1 MSPVRRGFMLLE
13 AVVALVIVGL
23 TATAAAEL
31 YGAQMRAA
39 RREPRLVT
47 ATALGQDRL
56 AAVRLLEPE
65 QLRRLP
71 DSLARG
77 RFAAPFADYRWTAAA
92 TRSRVDDLYE
102 LSVEI
107 TWLDG
112 QIALSTLVYAPQQGV
127 SR

>member
-13 AVVALVIVGL
+13 ALVALLIVGL

-47 ATALGQDRL
+47 ATTLGQDRL

-65 QLRRLP
+65 QLARLP

-92 TRSRVDDLYE
+92 TRSRLDDLYE
-102 LSVEI
+102 VHVEI
-107 TWLDG
+107 TWLDSRIG
-112 QIALSTLVYAPQQGV
+112 LSTLVYAPRQGV
-127 SR
+127 TR

>member
-13 AVVALVIVGL
+13 AVVALLIVGL

-47 ATALGQDRL
+47 ATALAQDRL

-65 QLRRLP
+65 QLARLP

-77 RFAAPFADYRWTAAA
+77 RFAAPFAEYRWTAAA
-92 TRSRVDDLYE
+92 TRSRLDDLYE
-102 LSVEI
+102 VHVEI
-107 TWLDG
+107 SWLDG
-112 QIALSTLVYAPQQGV
+112 RIALSTLVYAPAQGV

>member
-13 AVVALVIVGL
+13 ALVALVIVGL

-102 LSVEI
+102 LRVEI

-112 QIALSTLVYAPQQGV
+112 QIALSTLAYAPPQGV

>member
-13 AVVALVIVGL
+13 AAVALLVVGL

-39 RREPRLVT
+39 RREPRLLT

-56 AAVRLLEPE
+56 AALRMVEPE
-65 QLRRLP
+65 QLARLP

-77 RFAAPFADYRWTAAA
+77 RFAPPFAEYRWSATAKRA
-92 TRSRVDDLYE
+92 RLDDLYE
-102 LSVEI
+102 LDIQV

-112 QIALSTLVYAPQQGV
+112 QIALSTLVYAPRQGV
-127 SR
+127 SQ

>member
-13 AVVALVIVGL
+13 AAVALLIVGL

-47 ATALGQDRL
+47 ATALAQDRL

-65 QLRRLP
+65 QLARLP

-77 RFAAPFADYRWTAAA
+77 RFAAPFADYRWTAAT
-92 TRSRVDDLYE
+92 TRVKLDDLYE
-102 LSVEI
+102 LHVEI

-112 QIALSTLVYAPQQGV
+112 KIALSTLIYAPRQGV

>member
-1 MSPVRRGFMLLE
+1 MLLE
-13 AVVALVIVGL
+13 AAVALLVVGL

-39 RREPRLVT
+39 RREPRLLT

-56 AAVRLLEPE
+56 AALRMVEPE
-65 QLRRLP
+65 QLSRLP

-77 RFAAPFADYRWTAAA
+77 RFAPPFAEYRWSATA
-92 TRSRVDDLYE
+92 TRGKLEDLYE
-102 LSVEI
+102 LHVEV

-112 QIALSTLVYAPQQGV
+112 QFALSTLLYAPGHGV
-127 SR
+127 SP